1 MIRGLVM
8 NRSWLIGTVM
18 LISAASA
25 LILPQ
30 LASLEPSLHRQE
42 GAVETISGGGVVLG
56 SGNLVDLLEELPLTL
71 SIDRAG
77 WKGNVLTLDLKVT
90 GNDQEPQELYQ
101 NMARVISFAFQ
112 ETVNVDQLLLR
123 IVAEDK
129 WLDSRRLLLAGD
141 IRRSEWSSRLQE
153 ALETA
158 PSRPLPESVKSG
170 LRISESELWKK
181 QFIYP

>member
-1 MIRGLVM
+1 M
-8 NRSWLIGTVM
+8 NRSWLIGTVV
-18 LISAASA
+18 LITAASA

-30 LASLEPSLHRQE
+30 LAALEPALHRQD
-42 GAVETISGGGVVLG
+42 GVVETLSGGGVVLE
-56 SGNLVDLLEELPLTL
+56 SSNLVDMLDKLPLTL
-71 SIDRAG
+71 TIDRAG
-77 WKGNVLTLDLKVT
+77 WKGNVLSLDLKVT
-90 GNDQEPQELYQ
+90 GNDPEPQELYQ

-141 IRRSEWSSRLQE
+141 IRRSEWSPLLQD
-153 ALETA
+153 ALLTA

>member
-1 MIRGLVM
+1 
-8 NRSWLIGTVM
+8 
-18 LISAASA
+18 
-25 LILPQ
+25 
-30 LASLEPSLHRQE
+30 
-42 GAVETISGGGVVLG
+42 
-56 SGNLVDLLEELPLTL
+56 
-71 SIDRAG
+71 
-77 WKGNVLTLDLKVT
+77 
-90 GNDQEPQELYQ
+90 
-101 NMARVISFAFQ
+101 MARVISFAFQ